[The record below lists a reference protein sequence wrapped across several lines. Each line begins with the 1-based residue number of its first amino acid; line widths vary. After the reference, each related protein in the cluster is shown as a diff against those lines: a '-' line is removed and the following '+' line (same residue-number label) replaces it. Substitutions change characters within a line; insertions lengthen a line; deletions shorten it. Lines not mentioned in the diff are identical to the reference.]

1 MQTAINLTS
10 AIQIL
15 NAAQVKVMNVAAI
28 NDKLYRAK
36 KYLNDQLALEL
47 SA

>member
-15 NAAQVKVMNVAAI
+15 NTAQLKVMNIAAI

>member
-1 MQTAINLTS
+1 MQTAINLTA

-28 NDKLYRAK
+28 TDKLYRAK